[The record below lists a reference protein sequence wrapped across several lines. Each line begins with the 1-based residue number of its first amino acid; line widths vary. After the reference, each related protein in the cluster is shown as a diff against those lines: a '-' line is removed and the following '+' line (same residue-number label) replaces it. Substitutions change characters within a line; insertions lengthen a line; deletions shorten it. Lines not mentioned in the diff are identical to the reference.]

1 MSRKTTKPAA
11 PDAAAA
17 APASRRRRLPHWK
30 VALFSIVPVVVLALV
45 LEVGLQLAGFGGMS
59 PFFKT
64 VLVERGGASRLV
76 RVNQAALWPYF
87 GRRHEAGGRIVIGSV
102 VQECVMV
109 PKPEKIVRVVLIGES
124 TIQGFPHPPN
134 LTAAEFL
141 ERFLRAR
148 LSGRPVEVVN
158 CGVTAVASYPLRK
171 IVRDAMMLEPD
182 LVIIYAGHNEYFGA
196 FGVASAQGA
205 GSRPW
210 QMALT
215 LAVRSTAAFQA
226 AYLAMDALRGTA
238 AAGPSG
244 VEAPAGGGGL
254 MERMARMELIPA
266 DSPLRRRAMRSL
278 EASIMEILETAK
290 SGGAKVLLCSLAANE
305 RDQTPVRSAE
315 PSGPRAQEW
324 RRLHAAA
331 MDAFSSGPKAA
342 QARLREALA
351 LGPDHAATHFY
362 LARTLELEGA
372 TTEALEHYRRARDL
386 DAMPWRA
393 TTQFNDLL
401 RACAVRAGVP
411 FADVDAAFHAEAGGA
426 PGWRLFADH
435 LHPSLEGQALLA
447 RAWLEA
453 IAREHLLPLEDAPRE
468 DWRKVATVLGDNK
481 MTRYYT
487 ANLVHGLY
495 QRPPLNADTEGARLT
510 ARRVREAF
518 EACEPFEQRAIKRLE
533 ERLKAGLPSVN
544 LSFLGG
550 EEAAREGRHA
560 LAAEYFGSAYNA
572 ARRFT
577 PERVIAAYHMLLS
590 AAQIGKYHAGARATA
605 QRAYSEG
612 VYADQIGDVSDP
624 PALHRAMAGLAML
637 LGQETAAQQWAAAIP
652 PDSEDARRW
661 HADRMTILAIR
672 DTATTDTQTTAPAG

>member
-1 MSRKTTKPAA
+1 MLVFSVVPA
-11 PDAAAA
+11 
-17 APASRRRRLPHWK
+17 LL
-30 VALFSIVPVVVLALV
+30 VALL
-45 LEVGLQLAGFGGMS
+45 LEGGLRLAGFGGMS
-59 PFFKT
+59 PFFIT

-76 RVNQAALWPYF
+76 RVYQTALWPYF
-87 GRRHEAGGRIVIGSV
+87 GRRTDGDGRIIIGSV
-102 VQECVMV
+102 VPECVMV
-109 PKPEKIVRVVLIGES
+109 PKPEKMVRVVLIGES

-148 LSGRPVEVVN
+148 LGGRPVDVIN

-238 AAGPSG
+238 AASPSG
-244 VEAPAGGGGL
+244 TEAPAGGGGL
-254 MERMARMELIPA
+254 MEKMARVELIAA
-266 DSPLRRRAMRSL
+266 DSPLRRLAARSL
-278 EASIMEILETAK
+278 EASISEMLDTCKA
-290 SGGAKVLLCSLAANE
+290 SGAKVLLCSLAANE
-305 RDQTPVRSAE
+305 RDQPPIRSAE
-315 PSGPRAQEW
+315 PDGPHAPEW

-342 QARLREALA
+342 QALLREALR
-351 LGPDHAATHFY
+351 LGPNHAATHFY

-372 TTEALEHYRRARDL
+372 TTEALKHYRRARDL

-401 RACAVRAGVP
+401 RACAERAGVP

-447 RAWLEA
+447 RAWLDA
-453 IAREHLLPLEDAPRE
+453 IARERLLPLEEAPRE
-468 DWRKVATVLGDNK
+468 DWRKVAAVLGDNK

-487 ANLVHGLY
+487 ANLMLGLY
-495 QRPPLNADTEGARLT
+495 QRPPLNTDQEGLRYAS
-510 ARRVREAF
+510 RRAREAF
-518 EACEPFEQRAIKRLE
+518 DACEPWEQRAIKRLE

-544 LSFLGG
+544 LSFLAG
-550 EEAAREGRHA
+550 EEAVREGLHRQ
-560 LAAEYFGSAYNA
+560 AAEYFGSAYNA
-572 ARRFT
+572 ARPFT
-577 PERVIAAYHMLLS
+577 AERVVAAYHMLLS
-590 AAQIGKYHAGARATA
+590 AGHIGKFHAGARATA
-605 QRAYSEG
+605 RRAYSEG
-612 VYADQIGDVSDP
+612 VYADQIGGNYDP
-624 PALHRAMAGLAML
+624 AALHRALAGLALL
-637 LGQETAAQQWAAAIP
+637 LGDEAGANRWAGTIP
-652 PDSEDARRW
+652 PDTEEARRW
-661 HADRMTILAIR
+661 AADRETIPAIR
-672 DTATTDTQTTAPAG
+672 DTATTDTQTTAPAPED